1 MKNIRIQELEERL
14 ELKGWGG
21 SSNDEPTCIACG
33 KDENADHSN
42 CDCGGSGGD
51 GDITIGINTG
61 ESGSGIGT
69 GGGN

>member
-1 MKNIRIQELEERL
+1 MKTIKIQELEERL

-21 SSNDEPTCIACG
+21 SNNDEPTCIACG

-42 CDCGGSGGD
+42 CGDGGSGGTELE
-51 GDITIGINTG
+51 TIEVSTG
-61 ESGSGIGT
+61 ESGSGTGT